1 MLYES
6 FDYFIIQPLNLS
18 KIFLLINS
26 SFFFKLNIGPSITC
40 GVFPS
45 SNNSLAIFSS
55 ISSEWAVVWTSS
67 IWILHHWLSCFCW
80 FATVKKNDRKH
91 HTNLFAKCMHFSAGI
106 QIFWFRWAKTQ
117 LTVWSYMYTPL
128 QNHITWEIQY
138 LN

>member
-26 SFFFKLNIGPSITC
+26 SFKQNIGLSITC

-91 HTNLFAKCMHFSAGI
+91 HKNLFAKCVHFSAGI